1 MTAAPDGAVPPE
13 HDDVTAAM
21 LRWRLGITA
30 VAVALAGASTLFV
43 AVSLL
48 RAVDRPWTG
57 LTTARVSQGA
67 EARVVVRV
75 ASDSSPAARA
85 GLRAGDE
92 ILRLDGVPATDG
104 TRLLAL
110 HDSLRPGR
118 SLPVEYVRDG
128 QVAIAT
134 LTVDRVL
141 RTTGQWVWIGVRLV
155 VVFGL
160 FFGLAALVHQW
171 RPTDPR
177 ALLFMLVSAAFGTS
191 LLMTAIPGGVSQ
203 PPETVLPLPDAF
215 SRINITALAIV
226 ATCGLAGGPL
236 LLHFVT
242 LFPRPR
248 LGPGTRRPWLAWSYQ
263 LQVVCL
269 LAGTAVVPAYLVRD
283 EPDGVRAAVL
293 GATALAFA
301 MAAAPV
307 ARRWWR
313 TGTGV
318 WRRLVEAPVYSAVMA
333 TLAGLALAQGA
344 LAVVA
349 IVWPAWMGVATASM
363 LIAALVSTGVCIT
376 IVYPVSAV
384 VGLWSAWTFADA
396 AERQQIR
403 WPLMG
408 IGATLTIAIV
418 LSLVATG
425 WSLGRDTLPAQLYS
439 VLEIATW
446 VAYSCIPLSFA
457 AAILRYGLMDI
468 RVIVRLTFIYA
479 VTSASVAIG
488 AGALVL
494 LVSALVSQAAASGRI
509 ATIVLTLLV
518 VAMVEPIRRRIQRAL
533 DVGFHQQA
541 PDPAGVLARHG
552 DALRHVTRREE
563 LERRLTTALQEAIP
577 HRHTLVFRARDERAG
592 YDLVTPGETDLI
604 DVTEAMRWMDEHP
617 ATLHGPM
624 AVDDESLAVARGP
637 WRRLGVELLL
647 PIRHADVVHLVV
659 GLGRKRSDER
669 WNDRD
674 HELLSSIAAQ
684 TSMAIS
690 GLQTRVRD
698 ASLREAFDNQQ
709 AMLPQQVPQPP
720 GYSLAG
726 AWHPALAVGGDY
738 YDAWWLADDALAV
751 CIADVSGKGLPASL
765 VMANLQATVKALA
778 GPDVTP
784 AALCTRVNETM
795 AANLRRSR
803 FITFFFGILWVNQHR
818 FTFVNAGHN
827 PPVLALPATVLELGL
842 GEPALGLRRT
852 HAYRDAEVVLEPG
865 TRLLLYTDGVTEGRT
880 PDGEE
885 FGAERLADLVA
896 REHRSAPVLRDDVLS
911 AIASWTQGRFD
922 DDVTMLA
929 IVRQHDTTVAPATGP
944 VPARS

>member
-1 MTAAPDGAVPPE
+1 MTAAPDGAVPTT

-30 VAVALAGASTLFV
+30 VVVAFVGTATLFV

-57 LTTARVSQGA
+57 LTMVRTGQGEAARVT
-67 EARVVVRV
+67 VRAV
-75 ASDSSPAARA
+75 DPSSPASRV

-92 ILRLDGVPATDG
+92 IHRFADVPAIDVN
-104 TRLLAL
+104 RLLAL
-110 HDSLRPGR
+110 HDHLRPGMTV
-118 SLPVEYVRDG
+118 PVEFAHRG
-128 QVAIAT
+128 QVATTT
-134 LTVDRVL
+134 LVVDRML
-141 RTTGQWVWIGVRLV
+141 RGTGPWVWIGIRLV

-171 RPTDPR
+171 RPADPR

-191 LLMTAIPGGVSQ
+191 LLITAIPGGVSQ
-203 PPETVLPLPDAF
+203 PPETVIPLPDAF
-215 SRINITALAIV
+215 SRISYAALALV
-226 ATCGLAGGPL
+226 SGAALAAGPL
-236 LLHFVT
+236 LFHFVM

-248 LGPGTRRPWLAWSYQ
+248 LAPATLRPVLLWSYL
-263 LQVVCL
+263 LQPMFVVG
-269 LAGTAVVPAYLVRD
+269 GTAMLPAYMVRD
-283 EPDGVRAAVL
+283 APDGVRAAILAAV
-293 GATALAFA
+293 GSALAL
-301 MAAAPV
+301 V
-307 ARRWWR
+307 AIPLIRRWWR
-313 TGTGV
+313 AGPGL
-318 WRRLVEAPVYSAVMA
+318 WRRLVAAPAYSAAAA
-333 TLAGLALAQGA
+333 TLVGLALSQGA

-349 IVWPAWMGVATASM
+349 IAWPAVLGAASVT
-363 LIAALVSTGVCIT
+363 LFIAAVAGTALCLMV
-376 IVYPVSAV
+376 VYPVSAV
-384 VGLWSAWTFADA
+384 VGLWSAWQFADA
-396 AERQQIR
+396 VERQQIR
-403 WPLMG
+403 WPLIG
-408 IGATLTIAIV
+408 ICATLTVAIV
-418 LSLVATG
+418 LSLGATA
-425 WSLGRDTLPAQLYS
+425 WSMTREPIPGQFYS

-446 VAYSCIPLSFA
+446 VAYSFIPLSFA

-468 RVIVRLTFIYA
+468 RVIIRLTFIYGL
-479 VTSASVAIG
+479 TSASVALG
-488 AGALVL
+488 AGGLVL
-494 LVSALVSQAAASGRI
+494 LVSALVGQAAESGRI
-509 ATIVLTLLV
+509 ATIALTLLV
-518 VAMVEPIRRRIQRAL
+518 MAMVEPIRRRIQRAL
-533 DVGFHQQA
+533 DVGFYQQA

-552 DALRHVTRREE
+552 DALRHVTRRED
-563 LERRLTTALQEAIP
+563 LERRLSTALHEAIP

-592 YDLVTPGETDLI
+592 FDVIPPGEADVI
-604 DVTEAMRWMDEHP
+604 DIAEALRWLDAHSG
-617 ATLHGPM
+617 TLHGPM
-624 AVDDESLAVARGP
+624 TVDDGP

-659 GLGRKRSDER
+659 GLGRKRSDEQ

-674 HELLSSIAAQ
+674 QELLSSIAAQ

-709 AMLPQQVPQPP
+709 AMLPQQVPQPA

-738 YDAWWLADDALAV
+738 YDAWWLAEDVVAV

-784 AALCTRVNETM
+784 AALCTRVNQTM
-795 AANLRRSR
+795 AANLRRGR
-803 FITFFFGILWVNQHR
+803 FITFFFGVLWVNQHR

-827 PPVLALPATVLELGL
+827 PPVLARPSAVQELGL

-852 HAYRDAEVVLEPG
+852 HEYRDAEVMLEPG
-865 TRLLLYTDGVTEGRT
+865 TRLLLFTDGITEGRT
-880 PDGEE
+880 PEGEE
-885 FGAERLADLVA
+885 FGAERLADVVS
-896 REHRSAPVLRDDVLS
+896 REYRPAPVLRDDVLS
-911 AIASWTQGRFD
+911 AIAAWTQGRFD

-929 IVRQHDTTVAPATGP
+929 IVRQPTTTASHATGA